1 MTFGSK
7 EGSSS
12 VRLLPLESY
21 AELKATGRLPSPRG
35 VAVAIIRLM
44 QRDEFPVN
52 DLVRLVQSDPAIS
65 GRLLKYANAA
75 AFGRSRPVVS
85 LHRAIVALGSFRVRD
100 LVVGFSV
107 LQSNRSGECPA
118 FDYNGFWSRSLATA
132 IACQDLAGHAQI
144 ASEENFTIGL
154 LSRVGELGFAT
165 LYPKE
170 YSAILDAADDPF
182 TLLALEEEKFG
193 FDHRVLGGS
202 MLAEWGLPDILIR
215 ATFHHELPDESGLAD
230 GSRLQTIALT
240 LHFARALAEV
250 CVAEDEARWS
260 LLPTLVNRS
269 ARLGIDPET
278 LGGLVDGI
286 VARWRDW
293 GAMLQVRTRDMPPFA
308 ELLAAS
314 PPRPSLPDSEAAGVA
329 HALTLIAADSPETT
343 ALAGTLAELGYRAT
357 VMSAPGA
364 AVESSLADPP
374 AMIVVDLDLPGL
386 DAVGCCQS
394 LRQDPLGSGTY
405 VLAVAAPERESAAM
419 AALEAGADDVLLKP
433 LTAQNL
439 RLRLN
444 LARRMLHLR
453 HEMLRE
459 REDVV
464 RSASKFADSYRRLIQ
479 VALTDPLTQLPNR
492 RHGLDYLNSGWE
504 TARNNNLPLSA
515 MMIDIDHFKQVND
528 SRGHGAGDA
537 VLHGL
542 ADLLRGISRAEDLV
556 FRYGGEEFA
565 VILPGTALAT
575 AVKVAERI
583 RRMVAVETF
592 KWEEAIIPITVS
604 IGVASATG
612 PAGTGMDLIQAA
624 DAALYQAKE
633 GGRNRV
639 IAARGR

>member
-1 MTFGSK
+1 
-7 EGSSS
+7 
-12 VRLLPLESY
+12 VRLLPPERYS
-21 AELKATGRLPSPRG
+21 ELKATGRLPSPRG

-44 QRDEFPVN
+44 QKDEFPVG

-100 LVVGFSV
+100 LVIGFSV
-107 LQSNRSGECPA
+107 LQANRSGECPS

-132 IACQDLAGHAQI
+132 IACQDLAAYAQI

-165 LYPKE
+165 LFPADY
-170 YSAILDAADDPF
+170 ATVLDAASDPF
-182 TLLALEEEKFG
+182 TLLALEDEKFG

-215 ATFHHELPDESGLAD
+215 ATFHHEIPDEAGLAD

-240 LHFARALAEV
+240 LHFARSLAEV
-250 CVAEDEARWS
+250 CVAEDEGRWS

-269 ARLGIDPET
+269 ARLGIDPAT
-278 LGGLVDGI
+278 LGGMVDSI

-293 GAMLQVRTRDMPPFA
+293 GAILQVRTRDMPPFA

-314 PPRPSLPDSEAAGVA
+314 PPRPVLPDHEGSPVA
-329 HALTLIAADSPETT
+329 HTLTVIAADTPDTL
-343 ALAGTLAELGYRAT
+343 ALASTLTDLGYRT
-357 VMSAPGA
+357 SVISDPGA
-364 AVESSLADPP
+364 AVEGSLADPP
-374 AMIVVDLDLPGL
+374 AMVVLDLDLPDL
-386 DAVGCCQS
+386 DAMGCCQS
-394 LRQDPLGSGTY
+394 LRQDPLGSKTY
-405 VLAVAAPERESAAM
+405 VLVVASAERESAAL
-419 AALEAGADDVLLKP
+419 AVLEAGADDVLLKP

-444 LARRMLHLR
+444 LARRMLQLR
-453 HEMLRE
+453 QEMLRE

-492 RHGLDYLNSGWE
+492 RHGLDFLNAEWE
-504 TARNNNLPLSA
+504 GAKNNNLPLSA
-515 MMIDIDHFKQVND
+515 MMLDIDHFKRVND
-528 SRGHGAGDA
+528 NHGHAAGDA
-537 VLHGL
+537 VLRAL
-542 ADLLRGISRAEDLV
+542 AELLRNVSRTEDMV

-565 VILPGTALAT
+565 IILPGTTLAT

-583 RRMVAVETF
+583 RRLVAVETF
-592 KWEEAIIPITVS
+592 KWQASIIPITIS
-604 IGVASATG
+604 IGVAAL
-612 PAGTGMDLIQAA
+612 AGSGGDSTTLMEAA

-639 IAARGR
+639 MAARTR

>member
-1 MTFGSK
+1 MQ
-7 EGSSS
+7 
-12 VRLLPLESY
+12 LLPLERY

-35 VAVAIIRLM
+35 VAVAIIRLL

-52 DLVRLVQSDPAIS
+52 ELVRLVQSDPAIS

-100 LVVGFSV
+100 LVIGFSV
-107 LQSNRSGECPA
+107 LQSNRSGECGP

-132 IACQDLAGHAQI
+132 IACQDLARFAQI
-144 ASEENFTIGL
+144 AGEENFTIGL

-165 LYPKE
+165 LYPDD
-170 YSAILDAADDPF
+170 YAAVLRASPDRF
-182 TLLALEEEKFG
+182 ALLANEEEKFG
-193 FDHRVLGGS
+193 FDHRALGAS

-215 ATFHHELPDESGLAD
+215 ATYHHELPEESGLPD

-240 LHFARALAEV
+240 LHFARSLAEV
-250 CVAEDEARWS
+250 CVADDEARWG

-278 LGGLVDGI
+278 LGGMVDAI
-286 VARWRDW
+286 AARWRDW
-293 GAMLQVRTRDMPPFA
+293 GAMLQVRTREMPPFA

-314 PPRPSLPDSEAAGVA
+314 PPRPQASDEPVGALPE
-329 HALTLIAADSPETT
+329 LTLIAAGSPETDE
-343 ALAGTLAELGYRAT
+343 LADLLGAQGYHVT
-357 VMSAPGA
+357 CIGNGED
-364 AVESSLADPP
+364 AVEQALQAPP

-386 DAVGCCQS
+386 DAAECCHA
-394 LRQDPLGSGTY
+394 LRQDPLGSKTY
-405 VLAVAAPERESAAM
+405 VLAIASPDQENAAM
-419 AALEAGADDVLLKP
+419 QILEAGADDVLLKP
-433 LTAQNL
+433 ITAQNL

-453 HEMLRE
+453 QEMLRE
-459 REDVV
+459 RQGVV
-464 RSASKFADSYRRLIQ
+464 RSASEFADSHRRLIQ

-492 RHGLDYLNSGWE
+492 RHGLDYLNSELEVASG
-504 TARNNNLPLSA
+504 NNLPLSL
-515 MMIDIDHFKQVND
+515 MMLDIDHFKQVND
-528 SRGHGAGDA
+528 TWGHTAGDA
-537 VLHGL
+537 VLRRL
-542 ADLLRGISRAEDLV
+542 AELLRAVSRTEDLV

-565 VILPGTALAT
+565 VVLPNANLAT

-583 RRMVAVETF
+583 RRLVAVETF
-592 KWEEAIIPITVS
+592 EWEEWIIPVTVS
-604 IGVASATG
+604 IGVASLSAANG
-612 PAGTGMDLIQAA
+612 DAPSLVQAA

-639 IAARGR
+639 TAARLP